1 MALYLKEMPMS
12 EYLCFI
18 FDGRMCSFYKK
29 GHCTDKLTQKNPE
42 RCSYIKIK
50 EDEPDADT

>member
-1 MALYLKEMPMS
+1 MP